1 MIVIKC
7 DIVMM
12 KMTVMTMMKLIRLNV
27 SPFTTLLSDMD
38 TSFLT
43 PELTNQNIIGKENI
57 KIQYQGFLSYIR
69 IRS

>member
-1 MIVIKC
+1 MIMIKC

-27 SPFTTLLSDMD
+27 SLFTTLLSDMD

-57 KIQYQGFLSYIR
+57 KI
-69 IRS
+69 

>member
-1 MIVIKC
+1 MIKC

-27 SPFTTLLSDMD
+27 SLFTTLLSDMD

-57 KIQYQGFLSYIR
+57 KI
-69 IRS
+69 